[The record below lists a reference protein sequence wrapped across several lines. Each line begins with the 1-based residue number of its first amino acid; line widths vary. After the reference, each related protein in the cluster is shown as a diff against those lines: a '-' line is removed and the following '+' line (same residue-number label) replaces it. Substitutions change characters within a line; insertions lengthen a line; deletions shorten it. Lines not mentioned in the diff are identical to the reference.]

1 MPAVSE
7 KQRRLML
14 AAKHGAKF
22 PKAAH
27 LRQTMTLRQLSE
39 YARKAPR

>member
-14 AAKHGAKF
+14 AAKHGATF
-22 PKAAH
+22 PKAVQ
-27 LRQTMTLRQLSE
+27 LRKAMTLRQLSE
-39 YARKAPR
+39 YAKQAPR